1 MKRVLSIILALT
13 MMLTLTFSLGI
24 ETSASNLTEEAT
36 TMNSRL
42 REIPEG
48 AFLYKEGLYIKEFEA
63 SMGSLTWTVWELYS
77 ADGWCFYD
85 LEQPENYV
93 DGDVEGGVLVPEN
106 QRVYAQYSIMRKD
119 EEYVTNNIISVP
131 VQDGY
136 EIVSVGGNNNHE
148 VM

>member
-1 MKRVLSIILALT
+1 
-13 MMLTLTFSLGI
+13 MMFTLTLSLGI
-24 ETSASNLTEEAT
+24 ETSATSLTEEAT

-48 AFLYKEGLYIKEFEA
+48 AFLYKEGLYIVETP
-63 SMGSLTWTVWELYS
+63 LTLNGIPITKWELYS

-85 LEQPENYV
+85 LEQPENY
-93 DGDVEGGVLVPEN
+93 DEEGNLLPAED
-106 QRVYAQYSIMRKD
+106 RVYAQYMIMRKN

>member
-13 MMLTLTFSLGI
+13 MMFTLTFSLGM
-24 ETSASNLTEEAT
+24 ETSATSLTEEAT
-36 TMNSRL
+36 TMNSRV

-48 AFLYKEGLYIKEFEA
+48 AFLYKEGLYIKEGVTA
-63 SMGSLTWTVWELYS
+63 TGTIKWELYS

-85 LEQPENYV
+85 LQQPENYV

-106 QRVYAQYSIMRKD
+106 QRVYAQYRIMRKN
-119 EEYVTNNIISVP
+119 EEYVTNNIICVP

>member
-1 MKRVLSIILALT
+1 MKKVLSLILALT

-85 LEQPENYV
+85 LEQPENY
-93 DGDVEGGVLVPEN
+93 DEEGNLLPAED
-106 QRVYAQYSIMRKD
+106 RVYAQYRTMRKN

-136 EIVSVGGNNNHE
+136 EIVSVGGNNNTE